1 MRHLRGKALA
11 ALALV
16 GMVIYA
22 LAVSRLAEA
31 PRRPALEEM
40 RVAVPRFAQ
49 VLLAGGDRYLAANIA
64 TVRAL
69 VASTEGLSPEQFAI
83 QGRVQ
88 SDASWLNPAQQD
100 NYYLAAGILS
110 WNGQLA
116 STQKILRRAYDAR
129 PFDIWPASY
138 FGFHEWHYNKQPLE
152 GVRWLRLAAER
163 AAGYPEQV
171 GLLEMASR
179 WASSS
184 DDLGEAIRV
193 VRHMAAGTRDQAFR
207 SYLLKRA
214 GRLEALRELRL
225 SAEKFQQQF
234 DRPPK
239 SLKELLAPGLLE
251 KLPLD
256 PFGEGF
262 ELDSG
267 GQPVVAGSLKRRKG

>member
-1 MRHLRGKALA
+1 MHRGSTRRNRIITIL
-11 ALALV
+11 LPEFFR
-16 GMVIYA
+16 GMVS
-22 LAVSRLAEA
+22 LQQ
-31 PRRPALEEM
+31 PRR
-40 RVAVPRFAQ
+40 FC
-49 VLLAGGDRYLAANIA
+49 G
-64 TVRAL
+64 VRMM
-69 VASTEGLSPEQFAI
+69 
-83 QGRVQ
+83 QGH
-88 SDASWLNPAQQD
+88 L
-100 NYYLAAGILS
+100 I
-110 WNGQLA
+110 
-116 STQKILRRAYDAR
+116 
-129 PFDIWPASY
+129 
-138 FGFHEWHYNKQPLE
+138 FGRLFTLGSMSGHYNKQPLE

-251 KLPLD
+251 SSRWTHLVRDLNLIQEASQWSPDL
-256 PFGEGF
+256 
-262 ELDSG
+262 
-267 GQPVVAGSLKRRKG
+267 